1 MEQVDLL
8 EKLDKKIDEIL
19 QRYNRLKEEN
29 ETLRRELVTCKA
41 ASEEKEKEIERLRD
55 EIAMKNLEI
64 DEIIKKIEQF
74 VGEG

>member
-1 MEQVDLL
+1 MEKIDII
-8 EKLDKKIDEIL
+8 EKLGSKIEEFL
-19 QRYNRLKEEN
+19 QKYSRLKEEN
-29 ETLRRELVTCKA
+29 ENLRRELVTCKA